1 VLRCTNSARV
11 TAWQKHYYGLQS
23 CITDLLASCGAQH
36 LGLGTRPC
44 TGSPGASPWT
54 FCQILMTR
62 CPVREKPRGARRE
75 RVAAAHHG
83 ADQGRGVRVL
93 CQDSPGGAATCP
105 EMGSLPSAGQGHVGR
120 APLLAIPRLAYV
132 LPLPEVAHHRV
143 CRHRLARGVHYLS
156 VARREERV

>member
-1 VLRCTNSARV
+1 MHKLC
-11 TAWQKHYYGLQS
+11 QS
-23 CITDLLASCGAQH
+23 YA
-36 LGLGTRPC
+36 
-44 TGSPGASPWT
+44 PW
-54 FCQILMTR
+54 R
-62 CPVREKPRGARRE
+62 CPEDSCPAAGVARGVGGRRSAGRRDTRGYPVDILSDIDDTLSGEGRAARLTRE

-83 ADQGRGVRVL
+83 SDQGRGVRVL
-93 CQDSPGGAATCP
+93 WQEGSGGAATCS
-105 EMGSLPSAGQGHVGR
+105 EMGRLPSSGQGHVGR